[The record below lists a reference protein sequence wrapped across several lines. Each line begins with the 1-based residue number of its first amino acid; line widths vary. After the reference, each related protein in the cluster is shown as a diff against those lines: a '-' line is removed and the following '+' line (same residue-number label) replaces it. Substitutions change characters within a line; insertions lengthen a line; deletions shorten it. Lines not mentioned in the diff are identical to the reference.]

1 MACGDREPRGHESPP
16 ASSTWLG
23 MGRVRWHFLRPSAAS
38 PLGLAQNSVCM
49 VTLDFCVL
57 LFKVRINLCFPFS
70 CRASMLWPP
79 PHGNPNVYDVF
90 LLLSAILQTWERSRC
105 LVLYK
110 TLYEAYLIQPSENP
124 RDRHEYA
131 NMQMSA

>member
-16 ASSTWLG
+16 ASSTRLG

-57 LFKVRINLCFPFS
+57 LFNGRINLCFPFS

-79 PHGNPNVYDVF
+79 HMEIPTYIMSFSYSVPFCKLGRGLGAWCYTKHFMRLISFNP
-90 LLLSAILQTWERSRC
+90 Q
-105 LVLYK
+105 K
-110 TLYEAYLIQPSENP
+110 TPETGRNIQICK
-124 RDRHEYA
+124 
-131 NMQMSA
+131 